1 MQPVD
6 ATSGT
11 RSLTTV
17 QVAVPSTKTAR
28 TDSVVEQIPIVEPRP
43 HYPISASVAEIMAH
57 ITELIKEQQTAS
69 QEALHQKN
77 LDEARAEMEKLFEAV
92 QGQTGNGLDG
102 KKTDDSTTRLDV
114 DVVAKVVDQKA
125 KVPEAG
131 DNKAKVPEAGDN
143 KVTQEVKS
151 ANDANADGT
160 SDQGSS
166 GIQAKDDFSPS
177 GGKVGSKGKT
187 HLPHIS
193 FDDKS
198 VDKKATG
205 LKADG
210 SQNPTSMVQADSDTN
225 LSTAN
230 SGNFKDNTQIS
241 VNGINPDTI
250 NENI

>member
-17 QVAVPSTKTAR
+17 QVAVPSTQTAR

-92 QGQTGNGLDG
+92 QGQSDDGLNG
-102 KKTDDSTTRLDV
+102 KKTDDSTTRIDV
-114 DVVAKVVDQKA
+114 DGLTKVDDRKA
-125 KVPEAG
+125 KVP
-131 DNKAKVPEAGDN
+131 DVGDN
-143 KVTQEVKS
+143 KVTLE
-151 ANDANADGT
+151 ANLDSMSNADGT
-160 SDQGSS
+160 SNQISS
-166 GIQAKDDFSPS
+166 GVQANDDSPLS
-177 GGKVGSKGKT
+177 GGKASSKGEA
-187 HLPHIS
+187 HLPQLS

-198 VDKKATG
+198 TDKKATG
-205 LKADG
+205 LKADKFT
-210 SQNPTSMVQADSDTN
+210 NITSPVQEDSNT
-225 LSTAN
+225 SRSSVN
-230 SGNFKDNTQIS
+230 SGSFEAKTQAG
-241 VNGINPDTI
+241 VNGITPDTI
-250 NENI
+250 KEDI

>member
-17 QVAVPSTKTAR
+17 QVAVPSTQTAR

-92 QGQTGNGLDG
+92 QGQSGNGLDG
-102 KKTDDSTTRLDV
+102 KKTDDSTTRFDV
-114 DVVAKVVDQKA
+114 DGVAKVDDQKA
-125 KVPEAG
+125 KVP
-131 DNKAKVPEAGDN
+131 DAGDN
-143 KVTQEVKS
+143 KVTPEVKS
-151 ANDANADGT
+151 GNDANADGT

-166 GIQAKDDFSPS
+166 GIQAKDDSS
-177 GGKVGSKGKT
+177 LGGGKVSSKGKT

-198 VDKKATG
+198 ADKKATG

-250 NENI
+250 KENI